1 MHITK
6 KVTRLCVQNPYHT
19 KKKALSQI
27 EQYVSQR
34 FLVRKGF
41 LIGSF
46 SLSISGITRKP
57 PRGVTECWNF
67 ETILFCY
74 PVVIPHLY
82 MDYLD
87 IIILEL
93 WVLSKYQYSRTMI
106 VIRNHKDL
114 SYCYVNY
121 YYLIPD
127 FYDSPIISQPES
139 RVDSFDDACL
149 VYILLWTT
157 YGYT

>member
-1 MHITK
+1 MLEF
-6 KVTRLCVQNPYHT
+6 RDN
-19 KKKALSQI
+19 
-27 EQYVSQR
+27 
-34 FLVRKGF
+34 
-41 LIGSF
+41 
-46 SLSISGITRKP
+46 
-57 PRGVTECWNF
+57 
-67 ETILFCY
+67 
-74 PVVIPHLY
+74 
-82 MDYLD
+82 
-87 IIILEL
+87 IIL
-93 WVLSKYQYSRTMI
+93 LSCGHTTLIHGLSRYHNSRTLGI
-106 VIRNHKDL
+106 ILILAFKNIEYIIRNHKDL

>member
-1 MHITK
+1 M
-6 KVTRLCVQNPYHT
+6 
-19 KKKALSQI
+19 
-27 EQYVSQR
+27 
-34 FLVRKGF
+34 VRKGF

-93 WVLSKYQYSRTMI
+93 WVLSKYLYSRTLI
-106 VIRNHKDL
+106 IYFATFGISNHVDL